1 MATCDYCGNK
11 SGLFEGGFHND
22 CRVEYVEKGMQLI
35 AEGIALKWTKYP
47 AVFFDELSEK
57 EMKEL
62 DSDFSSKQRTESWL
76 WLGSETRM
84 YVEEIEQNI
93 SMRNQLGLGSLV
105 GGTSGKIEKT
115 TKINKWTC
123 ERFAFTDTAIYALAS
138 ERGRPVPLRWS
149 FSSIAQI
156 YAADSE
162 KTSEHYVIKIIS
174 NESIPG
180 QPEQF
185 TLGATPWI
193 GYPIVSSLKN
203 GAESDPFLKTL
214 QRLATSA
221 KDNASLPETGEPATQ
236 ADSLGDELSKL
247 AKLHDQELL
256 SDEEFQAAKNK
267 LLGL

>member
-1 MATCDYCGNK
+1 
-11 SGLFEGGFHND
+11 
-22 CRVEYVEKGMQLI
+22 
-35 AEGIALKWTKYP
+35 
-47 AVFFDELSEK
+47 
-57 EMKEL
+57 
-62 DSDFSSKQRTESWL
+62 
-76 WLGSETRM
+76 M

-115 TKINKWTC
+115 TNINKWTC
-123 ERFAFTDTAIYALAS
+123 KRFAFTDTAIYALAS
-138 ERGRPVPLRWS
+138 ERGKPIPLRWS

-156 YAADSE
+156 YADDSDWGE
-162 KTSEHYVIKIIS
+162 PHKIKIIS

-185 TLGATPWI
+185 SVGTPWVE
-193 GYPIVSSLKN
+193 YRSSTSPEA
-203 GAESDPFLKTL
+203 GAETDPFLKTL

-221 KDNASLPETGEPATQ
+221 KDNASLPETREPATQ